1 MNHFEQAAEQRDVAG
16 DDLRLL
22 PSSSW
27 GEIDS
32 SSESQDEGGCLGPLY
47 SNMLE
52 KLEADSLS

>member
-32 SSESQDEGGCLGPLY
+32 SSESQDEGGCLGLQY
-47 SNMLE
+47 SDMLGR
-52 KLEADSLS
+52 LGAD